1 MQTENKR
8 HTTGFYVTVGD
19 RCINMLCWVSKGI
32 SFFRLFFFFFL
43 LFFCLKI
50 FLEAATEIAGMS

>member
-8 HTTGFYVTVGD
+8 QRTGFYVGD
-19 RCINMLCWVSKGI
+19 RCVNMLCWIVGFLKGYH
-32 SFFRLFFFFFL
+32 FFFFSS
-43 LFFCLKI
+43 FFFPFFLKI